1 MNTVIDVEEGKFIQ
15 LTVLYVSLVE
25 TLTEEMLMY
34 VSIVFVQSRCILE
47 KPLHHRC
54 SSLLLWSLD
63 ILQII
68 SLMALCF

>member
-1 MNTVIDVEEGKFIQ
+1 MNTVIDVEEEKFIQ

-47 KPLHHRC
+47 K
-54 SSLLLWSLD
+54 
-63 ILQII
+63 
-68 SLMALCF
+68 